1 MATFSYEDTFSK
13 VADIIAD
20 KLGIDKK
27 TITTT
32 STLQDLGA
40 DSLDLVEIIMKME
53 EQFGIEISDEDAEK
67 MNNLD
72 EVVKYIQQKRSK

>member
-1 MATFSYEDTFSK
+1 MSSFSFDDTFAK
-13 VADIIAD
+13 VATLVAD

-27 TITTT
+27 TIMAS
-32 STLQDLGA
+32 STLQELGA

-67 MNNLD
+67 MNNLSD
-72 EVVKYIQQKRSK
+72 VVTYVQQKRTK

>member
-1 MATFSYEDTFSK
+1 MAFSQEDTFAK
-13 VADIIAD
+13 VADIIAG

-27 TITTT
+27 TIKPE

-53 EQFGIEISDEDAEK
+53 EQFGIEISDEDAEH
-67 MNNLD
+67 MNNVGQ
-72 EVVKYIQQKRSK
+72 VVDYIKKKRTK